1 MTGNTKVTLIL
12 DGEKNDF
19 SMDRNGNILDE
30 ALANGLDI
38 PYSCQGGVCTTCMGK
53 LEKGIVIMDDDQM
66 LSDEEIIDGLI
77 LTCISKPDSDEI
89 VINYDDV

>member
-1 MTGNTKVTLIL
+1 MPHNTKITLII
-12 DGEKNDF
+12 DSENISF
-19 SMDRNGNILDE
+19 SMDKDNNILDE
-30 ALANGLDI
+30 ALANGLDV

-53 LEKGIVIMDDDQM
+53 LEKGKVIMDDDQM
-66 LSDEEIIDGLI
+66 LSDEEIDDGLM

>member
-1 MTGNTKVTLIL
+1 MPHNTKISLII
-12 DGEKNDF
+12 DGENMNF
-19 SMDRNGNILDE
+19 SMDKDNNILDE
-30 ALANGLDI
+30 ALANGLDV

-53 LEKGIVIMDDDQM
+53 LEKGKVIMDDDQM
-66 LSDEEIIDGLI
+66 LSDEEINDRLM

>member
-1 MTGNTKVTLIL
+1 MPHNTKITLII
-12 DGEKNDF
+12 DGENMNF
-19 SMDRNGNILDE
+19 SMAKDNNILDE
-30 ALANGLDI
+30 ALANGLDV

-53 LEKGIVIMDDDQM
+53 LEKGKVIMDDDQM
-66 LSDEEIIDGLI
+66 LSDEEINDGLM

>member
-1 MTGNTKVTLIL
+1 MPHNTKITLII
-12 DGEKNDF
+12 DGENMNF
-19 SMDRNGNILDE
+19 SMDKDNNILDE
-30 ALANGLDI
+30 ALANGIDV

-53 LEKGIVIMDDDQM
+53 LEKGKVIMDDDQM
-66 LSDEEIIDGLI
+66 LSDEEIDDGLM

>member
-1 MTGNTKVTLIL
+1 MPHNTKVTLIL
-12 DGEKNDF
+12 DGENINF
-19 SMDRNGNILDE
+19 SMDKDNNILDE
-30 ALANGLDI
+30 ALANGLDV

-53 LEKGIVIMDDDQM
+53 LEKGKVLMDDDQM
-66 LSDEEIIDGLI
+66 LSDEEINEGLM

>member
-1 MTGNTKVTLIL
+1 MPHNTKITLII
-12 DGEKNDF
+12 DGENINF
-19 SMDRNGNILDE
+19 SMDKDKNILDE
-30 ALANGLDI
+30 ALANGLDV

-53 LEKGIVIMDDDQM
+53 LEKGKVIMDDDQM
-66 LSDEEIIDGLI
+66 LSDEEINDGLM

>member
-1 MTGNTKVTLIL
+1 MPHNTKITLII
-12 DGEKNDF
+12 DGENMNF
-19 SMDRNGNILDE
+19 SMYKDNNILDE
-30 ALANGLDI
+30 ALANGIDV

-53 LEKGIVIMDDDQM
+53 LEKGKVLMDDDQM
-66 LSDEEIIDGLI
+66 LSDEEINDGLM

>member
-1 MTGNTKVTLIL
+1 MPHNTKITLII
-12 DGEKNDF
+12 DGENMNF
-19 SMDRNGNILDE
+19 SMDKDNNILDE
-30 ALANGLDI
+30 ALASGLDV

-53 LEKGIVIMDDDQM
+53 LEKGKVIMDDDQM
-66 LSDEEIIDGLI
+66 LSDEEINDGLM

>member
-1 MTGNTKVTLIL
+1 MPHSTKITLII
-12 DGEKNDF
+12 DGEKMNF
-19 SMDRNGNILDE
+19 SMDKDNNILDE
-30 ALANGLDI
+30 ALANGLDV

-53 LEKGIVIMDDDQM
+53 LEKGKVIMDDDQM
-66 LSDEEIIDGLI
+66 LSNEELNDGLM

>member
-1 MTGNTKVTLIL
+1 MN
-12 DGEKNDF
+12 F
-19 SMDRNGNILDE
+19 SMDKDNNILDE
-30 ALANGLDI
+30 ALANGFDV

-53 LEKGIVIMDDDQM
+53 LEKGKVIMDDDQM
-66 LSDEEIIDGLI
+66 LSDEEINDGLM

>member
-1 MTGNTKVTLIL
+1 MPHNTQVTLIL
-12 DGEKNDF
+12 DGENINF
-19 SMDRNGNILDE
+19 SMDKDNNILDE
-30 ALANGLDI
+30 ALANGLDV

-53 LEKGIVIMDDDQM
+53 LEKGKVIMNDDQM
-66 LSDEEIIDGLI
+66 LSDEEINDGLM

>member
-1 MTGNTKVTLIL
+1 MPYNTKITLII
-12 DGEKNDF
+12 DGENINF
-19 SMDRNGNILDE
+19 SMDKDKNILDE

-53 LEKGIVIMDDDQM
+53 LEKGKVIMDDDQM
-66 LSDEEIIDGLI
+66 LSDEEINDGLM

>member
-1 MTGNTKVTLIL
+1 MPHYTKITLII
-12 DGEKNDF
+12 DGENINF
-19 SMDRNGNILDE
+19 SMDKDKNILDE

-53 LEKGIVIMDDDQM
+53 LEKGKVIMDDDQM
-66 LSDEEIIDGLI
+66 LSDEEINDGLM

>member
-1 MTGNTKVTLIL
+1 MPHNTKITLII
-12 DGEKNDF
+12 DGENMNF
-19 SMDRNGNILDE
+19 SMDKDNNILDE
-30 ALANGLDI
+30 ARANGLDV

-53 LEKGIVIMDDDQM
+53 LEKGKVIMDDDQM
-66 LSDEEIIDGLI
+66 LSDEEINDGLM

>member
-1 MTGNTKVTLIL
+1 MPHYTKITLII
-12 DGEKNDF
+12 DGENINF
-19 SMDRNGNILDE
+19 SMDKDKNILDE
-30 ALANGLDI
+30 ALANGIDV

-53 LEKGIVIMDDDQM
+53 LEKGKVIMDDDQM
-66 LSDEEIIDGLI
+66 LSDEEINDGLM

>member
-1 MTGNTKVTLIL
+1 MPHSTKITLII
-12 DGEKNDF
+12 DGENINF
-19 SMDRNGNILDE
+19 SMDKDNNILDE
-30 ALANGLDI
+30 ALANGLDV

-53 LEKGIVIMDDDQM
+53 LEKGKVIMDDDQM
-66 LSDEEIIDGLI
+66 LSNEELNDGLM

>member
-1 MTGNTKVTLIL
+1 MPHNTKITLII
-12 DGEKNDF
+12 DGENMNF
-19 SMDRNGNILDE
+19 SMDKDNNILDE
-30 ALANGLDI
+30 ALANGIDI

-53 LEKGIVIMDDDQM
+53 LEKGKVIMDDDQM
-66 LSDEEIIDGLI
+66 LSDEEINDGLM

>member
-1 MTGNTKVTLIL
+1 MPHSTKITLII
-12 DGEKNDF
+12 DGENMNF
-19 SMDRNGNILDE
+19 SMDKDNNILDE
-30 ALANGLDI
+30 ALANGLDV

-53 LEKGIVIMDDDQM
+53 LEKGKVIMDDDQM
-66 LSDEEIIDGLI
+66 LSDEEINDGLM

>member
-1 MTGNTKVTLIL
+1 MPHNTKITLII
-12 DGEKNDF
+12 DGENMNF
-19 SMDRNGNILDE
+19 SMDKDNNILDE
-30 ALANGLDI
+30 ALANGIDV

-53 LEKGIVIMDDDQM
+53 LEKGKVIMDDDQM
-66 LSDEEIIDGLI
+66 LSDEEINDGLM